1 VFLAFLFR
9 DTTDDTRLGEVSES
23 IVSALSMRRP
33 CALDQA
39 QLRPPHGGR
48 PLLSLGKEE
57 AMLPSHLSAPI
68 GPS

>member
-23 IVSALSMRRP
+23 IVSALSIRRP

-39 QLRPPHGGR
+39 QLCPPHGGR
-48 PLLSLGKEE
+48 PLLPLGKEE
-57 AMLPSHLSAPI
+57 TLLVSHLSAPI
-68 GPS
+68 GLS